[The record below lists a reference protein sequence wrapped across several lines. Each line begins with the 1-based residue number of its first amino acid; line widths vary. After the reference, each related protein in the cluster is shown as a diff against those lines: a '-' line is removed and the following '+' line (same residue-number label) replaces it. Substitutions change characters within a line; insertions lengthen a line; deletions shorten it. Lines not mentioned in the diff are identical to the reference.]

1 MTHLS
6 PAALCAS
13 LFYLEV
19 LNIHKIFL
27 PKISPNQARN
37 VYEFKWIKSLLP
49 PSLKQGN
56 LKQKWNRYEV
66 DKNSSLWF
74 VGIDGIVENDP
85 IDSQFLNND
94 TAQKTAHLVTFTE
107 EIVNPF

>member
-1 MTHLS
+1 M
-6 PAALCAS
+6 
-13 LFYLEV
+13 
-19 LNIHKIFL
+19 
-27 PKISPNQARN
+27 
-37 VYEFKWIKSLLP
+37 
-49 PSLKQGN
+49 
-56 LKQKWNRYEV
+56 